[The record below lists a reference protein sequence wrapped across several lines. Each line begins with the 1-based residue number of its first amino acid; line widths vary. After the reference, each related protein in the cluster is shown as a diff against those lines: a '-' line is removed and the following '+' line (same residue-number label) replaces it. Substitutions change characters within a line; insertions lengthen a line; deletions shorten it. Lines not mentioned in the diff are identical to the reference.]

1 MIIVMK
7 KGAPKEV
14 TEKLKQSLEQRGF
27 TIHDSIGEN
36 QEVLG
41 IVGTPASWIRKIS
54 W

>member
-7 KGAPKEV
+7 KGAPKEAS
-14 TEKLKQSLEQRGF
+14 EKLRKSLEQRGF

-41 IVGTPASWIRKIS
+41 IVDQLYEVKPILK
-54 W
+54 